1 MIPVEF
7 DNLEDTL
14 ARLEVKLALP
24 IGEGGDG
31 VEVEF
36 GELDSF
42 HPDSLY
48 RELPMFKALADLSKR
63 LNNTATFA
71 KAAPKCRRW
80 PAGRSGAPRAAA
92 ARSSSGAP
100 AGQRQALRLR
110 PAGRHRPE
118 VNVDAPVDALMK
130 RIMAPFVDEVA
141 GPEARFAGGGRS
153 TTRSRTRCARCCIR
167 ASSRT
172 SRRSGAAWT

>member
-31 VEVEF
+31 VEVQF

-48 RELPMFKALADLSKR
+48 RELPMFKALADLRKR

-71 KAAPKCRRW
+71 KAAAEVQAMAGGPMRR
-80 PAGRSGAPRAAA
+80 ASRSGRGARAAA
-92 ARSSSGAP
+92 R
-100 AGQRQALRLR
+100 RR
-110 PAGRHRPE
+110 PTP
-118 VNVDAPVDALMK
+118 
-130 RIMAPFVDEVA
+130 
-141 GPEARFAGGGRS
+141 
-153 TTRSRTRCARCCIR
+153 
-167 ASSRT
+167 SSRT
-172 SRRSGAAWT
+172 SPGWSASRPRSTSTRRSMR